1 MVLFPQSQ
9 LLDLNRLAELTG
21 RKLKA
26 VPLPRLKQMLDK
38 HHLKALPAI
47 PLTSSPCLYEGSL
60 LEPRPADPVG
70 RAGLLLE
77 INAKTSSAC

>member
-1 MVLFPQSQ
+1 MTKSAPCWCCTRRAK
-9 LLDLNRLAELTG
+9 LLDLNRLEELTG

-47 PLTSSPCLYEGSL
+47 PALTSSPCLYEGKL
-60 LEPRPADPVG
+60 LEQS
-70 RAGLLLE
+70 
-77 INAKTSSAC
+77 TC